1 MVHHLGFGGRVPP
14 DLPPQNCAPERELAA
29 TRRGSRTSPAKPS
42 RILFLIANRIMSIYT
57 RFRSDQVLNIG
68 NYLCPTSGGP
78 SCSLPTMGSEAE
90 VADCRARWRLRS
102 GLKQQLL
109 KSGLA
114 YVSNVSNEIFGND
127 QKKYIY
133 GVKLIRSPKI
143 SSLLA

>member
-109 KSGLA
+109 KSGLGLCVECA
-114 YVSNVSNEIFGND
+114 ERDFLAMT
-127 QKKYIY
+127 KKYIY
-133 GVKLIRSPKI
+133 GVKLIRSLKI
-143 SSLLA
+143 FSLLA

>member
-68 NYLCPTSGGP
+68 NYLCPTSADRLVRCQQWEARP
-78 SCSLPTMGSEAE
+78 RSLTAVRDGA
-90 VADCRARWRLRS
+90 
-102 GLKQQLL
+102 
-109 KSGLA
+109 
-114 YVSNVSNEIFGND
+114 
-127 QKKYIY
+127 
-133 GVKLIRSPKI
+133 
-143 SSLLA
+143 

>member
-1 MVHHLGFGGRVPP
+1 
-14 DLPPQNCAPERELAA
+14 
-29 TRRGSRTSPAKPS
+29 
-42 RILFLIANRIMSIYT
+42 
-57 RFRSDQVLNIG
+57 
-68 NYLCPTSGGP
+68 
-78 SCSLPTMGSEAE
+78 MGSEAE

-133 GVKLIRSPKI
+133 GVKLIRSLKI
-143 SSLLA
+143 FSLLAKTCES